1 VNVNEQRIIAFL
13 TEKVYGSHVH
23 GRVYGP
29 CTRLFTAFT
38 DPLHGRTLPEHGH
51 VHGRVPCTRSSLP
64 PVCTAVNVPYTRP
77 CTGRVPYTAVYR
89 AHGRLY
95 GLCTRPARPYT
106 DLVHGH
112 ARTVHMAV
120 NSRVH
125 GQRPLY
131 TVCTRGTRLRTAVY
145 TFRKHVGEHGTRPCR
160 QALNTAV
167 FTVRTRL
174 CTRAV
179 NTPVY
184 RVHSR
189 ARPCSGHGRTMY
201 TACAWPCTH
210 AVKTAVY
217 MVHGHVLPCTQR
229 CSGDGRTIYM
239 ARASCT
245 CTWAAPCTRPC
256 LRPFTACTGRVH
268 HDTVHTRHRKS

>member
-1 VNVNEQRIIAFL
+1 MYISTLQTKTSSCTCHTVVFTAC
-13 TEKVYGSHVH
+13 VH
-23 GRVYGP
+23 GRPWP
-29 CTRLFTAFT
+29 C
-38 DPLHGRTLPEHGH
+38 
-51 VHGRVPCTRSSLP
+51 
-64 PVCTAVNVPYTRP
+64 
-77 CTGRVPYTAVYR
+77 
-89 AHGRLY
+89 
-95 GLCTRPARPYT
+95 T

-112 ARTVHMAV
+112 ARTVYIA
-120 NSRVH
+120 
-125 GQRPLY
+125 GQRP
-131 TVCTRGTRLRTAVY
+131 CTRFVHGEHGRERPC
-145 TFRKHVGEHGTRPCR
+145 TFRKHAREHGTWPCR

-184 RVHSR
+184 RVRSR

-217 MVHGHVLPCTQR
+217 KVHGHVRPCTQP
-229 CSGDGRTIYM
+229 CSGHGRTIYT

-245 CTWAAPCTRPC
+245 CTWAAP
-256 LRPFTACTGRVH
+256 VH
-268 HDTVHTRHRKS
+268 GP